1 MSAMA
6 TKSTKAG
13 QGESLAPKRTKA
25 EMTKEEKRERNAEII
40 RAAVS
45 AMSLK
50 PLNPKDVK
58 GVSERISIY
67 FNSCADRGARP
78 SLPGLCN
85 VLGIDKQIWKR
96 WIGGEEGKEL
106 AYMASRTMG
115 ALEAIWADLSM
126 DGALNPASG
135 IFGAKNWYGYK
146 DTPEEPNVG
155 GVIPDANLDEL
166 IADAKLLP
174 EYTIVQD
181 AQDTTDRPLP
191 EAESYAG
198 DDAEPQD
205 AQEPL

>member
-1 MSAMA
+1 MA
-6 TKSTKAG
+6 SKSTKAG

-25 EMTKEEKRERNAEII
+25 ELTAEEKRERNANII

-45 AMSLK
+45 AMAMK

-58 GVSERISIY
+58 GISERIAIY

-85 VLGIDKQIWKR
+85 LLGIDKRTWQA
-96 WIGGEEGKEL
+96 WISGAEGKDL
-106 AYMASRTMG
+106 AYMSARTMG

-146 DTPEEPNVG
+146 DDPGDVKQTE
-155 GVIPDANLDEL
+155 IPTDANLDEL

-174 EYTIVQD
+174 EYTLVQD
-181 AQDTTDRPLP
+181 AQDTMDRPLP
-191 EAESYAG
+191 EAESYAE

>member
-1 MSAMA
+1 MVLMA

-25 EMTKEEKRERNAEII
+25 ELTKEEKRERNSEII

-45 AMSLK
+45 AMALK

-58 GVSERISIY
+58 GVSERISVY

-85 VLGIDKQIWKR
+85 VLGIDKVMWKR

-126 DGALNPASG
+126 EGALNPASG

-146 DTPEEPNVG
+146 DAPEEKNIG

-174 EYTIVQD
+174 EYTIVQG
-181 AQDTTDRPLP
+181 
-191 EAESYAG
+191 E
-198 DDAEPQD
+198 DDAEEQNG
-205 AQEPL
+205 AEVL